1 MRSRMTKI
9 ALGAVLVAVL
19 SFAAYAAWFQ
29 LAPGSAR
36 TGVVGDDPRIL
47 VWQQRYAGM
56 DALVSGTLRYDED
69 TRCLMLADDYD
80 GSRWGIVWPKGTR
93 SVIEDGKR
101 GVRVGGF
108 LGRVGGIAVLAGDR
122 VELGGGGVEAL
133 AGDAMADSGC
143 GYDAV
148 WRVHGSVE
156 VVNPARGWSGRQP

>member
-1 MRSRMTKI
+1 MTRI
-9 ALGAVLVAVL
+9 SLGTVLVAVL
-19 SFAAYAAWFQ
+19 FFAAYTAWFH

-36 TGVVGDDPRIL
+36 AEVVGDDPRIL

-69 TRCLMLADDYD
+69 TKCLVLEDDYD

-101 GVRVGGF
+101 GARVGGF
-108 LGRVGGIAVLAGDR
+108 LGRVGGVAALAGDR
-122 VELGGGGVEAL
+122 VELGGGGAEGL

-143 GYDAV
+143 GYDVV
-148 WRVHGSVE
+148 WRVQGSVE
-156 VVNPARGWSGRQP
+156 VVNPSSGAGAVTEP